1 MKLRDLMFVLP
12 NLFTVSSIFCGFY
25 AMTLC
30 AGDASPL
37 QLYQAA
43 LAIFFG
49 IFFDGFDGRVARLT
63 KTQSLFGQ
71 ELDSLAD
78 VISFGA
84 APALLMWKW
93 ALSGL
98 GMIGVF
104 ASFLFAACGALRLA
118 RFNVLAIRS
127 PHGGAS
133 SFFVGMPIPF
143 AACGVISMVIAFHH
157 AQGGAL
163 PDESRWP
170 VLGVVVF
177 LALLMVST
185 VRYRTFKDARPN
197 PKTAAVLLAVIVTGI
212 VVGVLSHPAWVLVAY
227 FGLYLL
233 SGLIESTLM
242 LRKYL
247 VEKRAAATSSIAD
260 VIDEDEDDEPG
271 SGEEEV
277 KDQEVL

>member
-30 AGDASPL
+30 VGDASPT

-63 KTQSLFGQ
+63 KTQSMFGQ

-78 VISFGA
+78 VITFGA
-84 APALLMWKW
+84 APALLVWRW
-93 ALSGL
+93 ALSDLGL
-98 GMIGVF
+98 IGTV
-104 ASFLFAACGALRLA
+104 AAFLFAACGALRLA

-143 AACGVISMVIAFHH
+143 AAAGVISMIIAYEH

-163 PDESRWP
+163 PEPWRWP

-185 VRYRTFKDARPN
+185 VRYRTFKDARPT
-197 PKTAAVLLAVIVTGI
+197 PKTAAILASVII
-212 VVGVLSHPAWVLVAY
+212 AGVAIGFASHPAWVLVAY
-227 FGLYLL
+227 FGLYMV
-233 SGLIESTLM
+233 SGLIESALL
-242 LRKYL
+242 LRRYL
-247 VEKRAAATSSIAD
+247 AERRASLAD
-260 VIDEDEDDEPG
+260 VIDEDEEEPSTEAPVDE
-271 SGEEEV
+271 
-277 KDQEVL
+277 QEVL

>member
-1 MKLRDLMFVLP
+1 
-12 NLFTVSSIFCGFY
+12 
-25 AMTLC
+25 
-30 AGDASPL
+30 
-37 QLYQAA
+37 
-43 LAIFFG
+43 
-49 IFFDGFDGRVARLT
+49 
-63 KTQSLFGQ
+63 
-71 ELDSLAD
+71 
-78 VISFGA
+78 
-84 APALLMWKW
+84 
-93 ALSGL
+93 
-98 GMIGVF
+98 
-104 ASFLFAACGALRLA
+104 
-118 RFNVLAIRS
+118 
-127 PHGGAS
+127 
-133 SFFVGMPIPF
+133 
-143 AACGVISMVIAFHH
+143 
-157 AQGGAL
+157 
-163 PDESRWP
+163 